1 MFQKLMALLLGLLVL
16 FTASA
21 VSGQTPA
28 PPAGQPP
35 AAPGLRKLTGDD
47 EKRAKQL
54 DEQIDKAL
62 KADRWDEAI
71 AKAEELLALQTRILG
86 PKHVEAVSAEWRLKA
101 LRRLA
106 PMSKEDRA
114 AYVSADGMNAQ
125 GETLYAQ
132 GKYAARSPCTRR
144 RWRSAAGCSP
154 IYTP

>member
-1 MFQKLMALLLGLLVL
+1 ML

-35 AAPGLRKLTGDD
+35 ASPGFRKPTGDD
-47 EKRAKQL
+47 ERRAKQL

-71 AKAEELLALQTRILG
+71 AKAEELLALQTRIQG
-86 PKHVEAVSAEWRLKA
+86 PKHCRGGRTRSGVSRHCDGSRRCRKRIEAA
-101 LRRLA
+101 
-106 PMSKEDRA
+106 D
-114 AYVSADGMNAQ
+114 VSADGMNAQ

-132 GKYAARSPCTRR
+132 GKYAATTTPLYEQA